1 MPTNV
6 LSRNTWVRNGR
17 PTALLSVLPLYL
29 GLGSV
34 FSELGGVEA
43 LRVPAVLAVG
53 GLGVGDI
60 SGRPLLLLSALL
72 YAVIDGFAA
81 FSFFGAALFVAF
93 PAGFLFHFFLPP
105 FLGLGLVD
113 LVP

>member
-6 LSRNTWVRNGR
+6 LSRNTWGRNGR

-29 GLGSV
+29 ELGSV
-34 FSELGGVEA
+34 FSELVCVVA

-60 SGRPLLLLSALL
+60 SGNPLLLLLGLTCFYALIF
-72 YAVIDGFAA
+72 AVLGSGVLIA
-81 FSFFGAALFVAF
+81 V
-93 PAGFLFHFFLPP
+93 PAGFAI
-105 FLGLGLVD
+105 
-113 LVP
+113 

>member
-6 LSRNTWVRNGR
+6 LSRNTWGRNDR
-17 PTALLSVLPLYL
+17 PTAFLSVLPLYL
-29 GLGSV
+29 ELGSV
-34 FSELGGVEA
+34 FSELVCVVA
-43 LRVPAVLAVG
+43 LRVPAALAVG
-53 GLGVGDI
+53 GLGVVDI
-60 SGRPLLLLSALL
+60 SDSPLLLLSALL

-81 FSFFGAALFVAF
+81 FAFFGAALFVAF

>member
-6 LSRNTWVRNGR
+6 LSRNTWIRNGGL
-17 PTALLSVLPLYL
+17 TTLLPVLSLFV

-34 FSELGGVEA
+34 FSELGDVVA
-43 LRVPAVLAVG
+43 LRAPAARVDG

-60 SGRPLLLLSALL
+60 SGRPLLLLSALFH
-72 YAVIDGFAA
+72 AVIDGFAA
-81 FSFFGAALFVAF
+81 FSFFGAALLVAF